1 MKILLFGPECMG
13 KGVIGELLAR
23 RLGIPFFDLDDQIGK
38 KYGISMEEFEKTVSP
53 GERDRK
59 RGVMIRKLMRK
70 NENLVLSVT
79 PLTDPEFFKEKL
91 YGPDVLSLELFD
103 LPQNIYSRFGVA
115 DEDGKDFEDY
125 DIEERLDILSKRT
138 HILEDLIHYTTEQKS
153 IPVIK
158 IFDMEGDPPERVVD
172 RLLEKYFPDSEKT
185 IKQ

>member
-1 MKILLFGPECMG
+1 
-13 KGVIGELLAR
+13 
-23 RLGIPFFDLDDQIGK
+23 
-38 KYGISMEEFEKTVSP
+38 MEY
-53 GERDRK
+53 
-59 RGVMIRKLMRK
+59 
-70 NENLVLSVT
+70 
-79 PLTDPEFFKEKL
+79 FKEKL

-125 DIEERLDILSKRT
+125 DIAERVDILSKRT
-138 HILEDLIHYTTEQKS
+138 HILEDMIHYTTEQKS

-158 IFDMEGDPPERVVD
+158 NFDMEGDPPERVVD